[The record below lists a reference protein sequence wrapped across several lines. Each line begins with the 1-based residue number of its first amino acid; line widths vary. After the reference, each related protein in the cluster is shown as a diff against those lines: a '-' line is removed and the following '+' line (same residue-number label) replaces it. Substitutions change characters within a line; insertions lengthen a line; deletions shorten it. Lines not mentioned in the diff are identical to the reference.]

1 MTEQDRDKVLH
12 GLDSCGFCDGIPNVC
27 DVTDCPYKE
36 DSPWC
41 THYLAHDAGVLIGEL
56 LKAQKPKA
64 LALDEIHRGMAVW
77 LEDVDK
83 ADVILAIGGSSG
95 GGCKCFI
102 TVDDRSIA
110 PHDCDYGVRWR
121 AWTREPTAEQRR
133 ETHWA
138 CLRRM

>member
-1 MTEQDRDKVLH
+1 MTRQRMV
-12 GLDSCGFCDGIPNVC
+12 
-27 DVTDCPYKE
+27 
-36 DSPWC
+36 
-41 THYLAHDAGVLIGEL
+41 EL
-56 LKAQKPKA
+56 LEIEMECVRRNACGECNRACHICDLLQDDTELHEMYEEVIALAKAQEPRV

-83 ADVILAIGGSSG
+83 ADVMLAIGGSSG
-95 GGCKCFI
+95 GGRKCFI

-110 PHDCDYGVRWR
+110 PHDSDYGVRWR

-138 CLRRM
+138 

>member
-1 MTEQDRDKVLH
+1 MTEQDQDKVLH

-27 DVTDCPYKE
+27 GVTDCPYKKE
-36 DSPWC
+36 SPWC

-56 LKAQKPKA
+56 LNAQAPKV

-83 ADVILAIGGSSG
+83 ADVILAIGGSSC

-110 PHDCDYGVRWR
+110 PHDSDYGVRWR

-133 ETHWA
+133 EMHWA
-138 CLRRM
+138 

>member
-1 MTEQDRDKVLH
+1 VTEQDQDKVLH

-27 DVTDCPYKE
+27 GVTDCPYKKE
-36 DSPWC
+36 SPWC

-56 LKAQKPKA
+56 LNAQAPKV

-83 ADVILAIGGSSG
+83 ADVILAIGGSSC

-110 PHDCDYGVRWR
+110 PHDSDYGVRWR

-133 ETHWA
+133 EMHWA
-138 CLRRM
+138 

>member
-1 MTEQDRDKVLH
+1 MSEV
-12 GLDSCGFCDGIPNVC
+12 CGDNRF
-27 DVTDCPYKE
+27 E
-36 DSPWC
+36 
-41 THYLAHDAGVLIGEL
+41 LIGEFKGKL
-56 LKAQKPKA
+56 VEGTNIETSPEEMAVLDNILFRFWQMGWLDKLKAQEPRV

-83 ADVILAIGGSSG
+83 ADVILAIGGSSC

-110 PHDCDYGVRWR
+110 PHDSDYGVRWR